1 MKNLHTRALLV
12 GALVV
17 MVLTMPAIAQRY
29 TWIKTIDGP
38 SFDEA
43 LGMAIAP
50 NGDVHVVG
58 VFSDSLNVGGMDV
71 KAVGNY
77 DIFTGRFNAKGQAIS
92 AASHGSFDVDEA
104 ANIVVDRQGN
114 YYFGG
119 AFVDQA
125 VIAGE
130 LVEGIDASTMDM
142 FVAKLDRF
150 GIVQWIKVFGS
161 TTSDEGAPYVAV
173 DSTGNV
179 YVAGGVGGTGQFG
192 TKTYK
197 SVGKIDA
204 FVAKMNANGDFQW
217 VVGAGSSD
225 NDQARGVA
233 VSPNGDRVY
242 SYGSFIGQVSFG
254 NATFDSYAGKSDF
267 FVRAVN
273 ANGQP
278 LWTQRLGWS
287 GNDDIIAGHA
297 MPDGRLVL
305 TGAMKQTMNFGTQT
319 LKANGEFGSDL
330 FVTRMSKDGS
340 FELLKHYGGTFNEV
354 GTTIFADVNGNM
366 FVGGSYDSTTVI
378 GSFAEDSYGGTDG
391 IVMRILP
398 NGEVDWLRAFG
409 GPYDDEATGIGVD
422 GKNVP
427 HITGTFDTY
436 MIVDG
441 ERIDGDRFTDAFVA
455 ALECGPSTLMRPRT
469 NTLKLCEGQDT
480 TLEVRFGYP
489 MYEWFL
495 NGEKQNLTGYRFTTS
510 ALKQGTYQVYCRI
523 KGFDE
528 CIKNT
533 DTVTITITPG
543 LQLPTITR
551 NADELSCSV
560 DLVDYQWYREGQ
572 PIKGA
577 TSRTV
582 KIVGDGFYRVRIS
595 DTAGCSRWS
604 DNFLVGTTDVVDL
617 IDGSTVSVYP
627 NPTTGYVTLQGAAG
641 AEVVLTDMLGRI
653 VARISSATELQP
665 LSIDGVSGVYSLT
678 INAGTKTHTMLI
690 TKQ

>member
-1 MKNLHTRALLV
+1 MKSFRTRALLV
-12 GALVV
+12 GALMA
-17 MVLTMPAIAQRY
+17 MVLVMPTIAQRY
-29 TWIKTIDGP
+29 TWIKTIAGP

-43 LGMAIAP
+43 LGLAIAP
-50 NGDVHVVG
+50 NGDVHVSG

-92 AASHGSFDVDEA
+92 ASSHGSFDVDEA

-130 LVEGIDASTMDM
+130 LIEGIDASSMDM

-161 TTSDEGAPYVAV
+161 PTYDEGAPYVAV

-192 TKTYK
+192 TKSYK
-197 SVGKIDA
+197 AVGKLDA
-204 FVAKMNANGDFQW
+204 FVAKMNAAGDFQW

-267 FVRAVN
+267 FVRGVN

-287 GNDDIIAGHA
+287 GNDDVIAGHC

-305 TGAMKQTMNFGTQT
+305 TGSMKQTMNFGTQT

-330 FVTRMSKDGS
+330 FVTRMSKDGA
-340 FELLKHYGGTFNEV
+340 FELLKNYGGTFNEV
-354 GTTIFADVNGNM
+354 GTSIYADRNGNM

-391 IVMRILP
+391 IVMRILS

-427 HITGTFDTY
+427 HISGTFDTY

-469 NTLKLCEGQDT
+469 NTLKICEGQDT

-489 MYEWFL
+489 MYEWYL
-495 NGEKQNLTGYRFTTS
+495 NGERQNLTGYRFTTS

-551 NADELSCSV
+551 NADELTCSV
-560 DLVDYQWYREGQ
+560 DLVNYQWYREGQ

-582 KIVGDGFYRVRIS
+582 KIAGDGFYRVLIS

-617 IDGSTVSVYP
+617 IDGSTVRVYP
-627 NPTTGYVTLQGAAG
+627 NPTTGNVTLQGAAG

-665 LSIDGVSGVYSLT
+665 LSIEGVSGVYSLT